1 MLFRMDR
8 RSFLKKA
15 SLFTAMNI
23 FCVENIFAKNIGTF
37 DSAELAFKA
46 LGISLKDGNYFAGMG
61 DPHFHVE
68 RTHYNDLFNQ
78 VADELKTYSP
88 APAFLAMLG
97 DLISNGNKCA
107 GDVSKNHNMAIKEL
121 ELLKAGINRLKPIEP
136 KFVLGNHDTIEP
148 KDFDNVLYKKYM
160 PELKSYYSFDFAGV
174 HFITLNGLH
183 CAMLDDAQLEW
194 LKGDIAK
201 LKGQDIVIFIHQ
213 PVGSVS
219 SEYKAGL
226 VIRDIVNS
234 YKGDVKIIAGH
245 THKNAQMT
253 LHTPSG
259 KTASQFVLEA
269 PRKNK
274 APVYWLFAVRNN
286 KIAGC
291 VFRNKDAKFE
301 AYSFD
306 GKKRDWLEPFEKQN
320 YKAVF
325 SPLSPEYEERKVEGW
340 FNPSKCIYYYYFL
353 KHLEVGIDLSKV
365 GKYSKLALL
374 GSRLRGKK
382 AKTKFRFSSDGENW
396 TELEPTKENN
406 FYYEFDLPESL
417 KNKKKIYVDLWTGHV
432 ASNFSCIAVK

>member
-1 MLFRMDR
+1 MDR
-8 RSFLKKA
+8 RSFIKKA

-37 DSAELAFKA
+37 DSAELAFNA
-46 LGISLKDGNYFAGMG
+46 MGISLKDGNYFAGMG
-61 DPHFHVE
+61 DPHFNIE
-68 RTHYNDLFNQ
+68 RTRTHYNDLFNQ

-121 ELLKAGINRLKPIEP
+121 ELLKAGIDRLKPIEP
-136 KFVLGNHDTIEP
+136 KLVFGNHDTIEP

-183 CAMLDDAQLEW
+183 CAMLDDAQLKW
-194 LKGDIAK
+194 LKDDIAK

-245 THKNAQMT
+245 THTNAQMT

-274 APVYWLFAVRNN
+274 APVYWLFAVRDG
-286 KIAGC
+286 KIAGA

-325 SPLSPEYEERKVEGW
+325 SPLSSEYEERKVEGW

-353 KHLEVGIDLSKV
+353 KHLEVGVDLSKV
-365 GKYSKLALL
+365 GEYSKLTLL
-374 GSRLRGKK
+374 GSRLRGEK
-382 AKTKFRFSSDGENW
+382 AKTKFRLSLDGENW
-396 TELEPTKENN
+396 TDFEPTKEDN
-406 FYYEFDLPESL
+406 FYYEFDLTENFR
-417 KNKKKIYVDLWTGHV
+417 NKKKLYVDLWTGHV
-432 ASNFSCIAVK
+432 GANFTCVAVK